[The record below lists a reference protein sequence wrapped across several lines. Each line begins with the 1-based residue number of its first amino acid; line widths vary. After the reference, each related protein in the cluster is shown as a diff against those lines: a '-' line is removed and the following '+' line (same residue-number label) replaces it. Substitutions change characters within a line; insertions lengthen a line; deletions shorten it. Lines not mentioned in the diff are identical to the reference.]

1 MKLRD
6 IISDIKSGDW
16 GKDALS
22 DNYTEAV
29 YCIRG
34 ADIPN
39 INNGEKRILPNR
51 FIKEKAAK
59 TKSLSNNNLV
69 VEISGG
75 SPTQSTGRIAFISNK
90 LLSHYDKKII
100 CSNFCKVIIPQNINP
115 EYLYYYWKDLY
126 NKGVLFPYENGT
138 TGIKNLDLNRFIDEQ
153 DIWNPDPDTQQK
165 IVQILKSL
173 GDKIELNR
181 QINANLEEQ
190 AQSLFKSWFVDFE
203 PFRNSP
209 FVDSELGKIPKG
221 WKVNSIEDLASYIA
235 SGGTP
240 RSLDSS
246 YYDGDIRWFTT
257 KELKDEFLFDSE
269 KHISQTALKNS
280 AAKLFPENTV
290 LMAIYASP
298 TVGRLGILTAESTC
312 NQAAVGIIAKEEIGY
327 AYLYLLL
334 LSERINLNNLA
345 SGAAQQNLNV
355 GIVKRYRVLVP
366 TIDILGT
373 FNEIIN
379 PIFATIR
386 NNTAQ
391 IYNLSALRDTL
402 LPKLMAGEI
411 AIKG

>member
-173 GDKIELNR
+173 DDKIELNR

-366 TIDILGT
+366 TIDILVH
-373 FNEIIN
+373 
-379 PIFATIR
+379 
-386 NNTAQ
+386 
-391 IYNLSALRDTL
+391 SM
-402 LPKLMAGEI
+402 KS
-411 AIKG
+411 

>member
-1 MKLRD
+1 MD
-6 IISDIKSGDW
+6 
-16 GKDALS
+16 
-22 DNYTEAV
+22 
-29 YCIRG
+29 
-34 ADIPN
+34 
-39 INNGEKRILPNR
+39 
-51 FIKEKAAK
+51 
-59 TKSLSNNNLV
+59 
-69 VEISGG
+69 
-75 SPTQSTGRIAFISNK
+75 
-90 LLSHYDKKII
+90 
-100 CSNFCKVIIPQNINP
+100 
-115 EYLYYYWKDLY
+115 
-126 NKGVLFPYENGT
+126 
-138 TGIKNLDLNRFIDEQ
+138 
-153 DIWNPDPDTQQK
+153 
-165 IVQILKSL
+165 
-173 GDKIELNR
+173 DKIELNR

>member
-126 NKGVLFPYENGT
+126 NKGVLFPYEEWN
-138 TGIKNLDLNRFIDEQ
+138 NR
-153 DIWNPDPDTQQK
+153 
-165 IVQILKSL
+165 
-173 GDKIELNR
+173 
-181 QINANLEEQ
+181 
-190 AQSLFKSWFVDFE
+190 
-203 PFRNSP
+203 
-209 FVDSELGKIPKG
+209 
-221 WKVNSIEDLASYIA
+221 Y
-235 SGGTP
+235 
-240 RSLDSS
+240 
-246 YYDGDIRWFTT
+246 
-257 KELKDEFLFDSE
+257 
-269 KHISQTALKNS
+269 
-280 AAKLFPENTV
+280 
-290 LMAIYASP
+290 
-298 TVGRLGILTAESTC
+298 
-312 NQAAVGIIAKEEIGY
+312 
-327 AYLYLLL
+327 
-334 LSERINLNNLA
+334 
-345 SGAAQQNLNV
+345 
-355 GIVKRYRVLVP
+355 
-366 TIDILGT
+366 
-373 FNEIIN
+373 
-379 PIFATIR
+379 
-386 NNTAQ
+386 
-391 IYNLSALRDTL
+391 
-402 LPKLMAGEI
+402 
-411 AIKG
+411 